1 MKKKHM
7 RRSCPNRTSQYR
19 RSSVPHGLQAA
30 AKMFTGFYARG
41 RTRENRLFI
50 IEARCVV
57 PWWPCRLRRGV
68 EILTYLL
75 YKRARTAMHHSV
87 PPAADGHRPCQPSMH
102 GTGTGSRRGSGQT
115 SQEQRALDVG
125 SCPAALTFF
134 FSGGSGRLFGAPPML
149 YQLEQQWGGRVMT
162 HGFTTE
168 LMCKFPTCQRVIWF
182 SCFLQIFILSS
193 Q

>member
-41 RTRENRLFI
+41 RTRENCLLI

-57 PWWPCRLRRGV
+57 PWWPCRLPRGV

-102 GTGTGSRRGSGQT
+102 GTGSRRGSGQT
-115 SQEQRALDVG
+115 SQEPSMHG
-125 SCPAALTFF
+125 SHFF
-134 FSGGSGRLFGAPPML
+134 FAVAAVDCLEHHL

-162 HGFTTE
+162 HG
-168 LMCKFPTCQRVIWF
+168 QR
-182 SCFLQIFILSS
+182 
-193 Q
+193 